1 MNLRTIFSRLGFAML
16 LLSCLRGMGQDS
28 VRNIS
33 LKEAIDLGVKNSK
46 QLKAARAR
54 IDQASAALTEAKQRK
69 LPDLKVS
76 GSYLRVTQPNIDLKV
91 KLNNNSGGSGGNSG
105 SINNIKLNQAAYG
118 IANLSLPLYSGL
130 RIQYGIRSAE
140 FLEKAAT
147 LDADNYKEAVILNII
162 GAFSN
167 LYKAIANVQ
176 LIREDLAQSRSRDSD
191 FNNLEKN
198 GLLAR
203 NDELKAALQTSSIE
217 LNLVDAESNLRV
229 ANVNMNLLLGLSEH
243 EQLVPD
249 SNSLVQP
256 ETLNAIDDYEQLA
269 IRNRKD
275 VQAQAYRR
283 QASAVGIQEAKSD
296 YYPSLALTGGYIAA
310 DIPSLITIT
319 NAVTYGVGVSYSVSS
334 LWKTNAKVDQAKARL
349 AEVQA
354 NEEYLDDQVKLE
366 INQAYEQY
374 VSSTKKMEVSRL
386 AIEQATENYKI
397 TRNKYDNSLV
407 TVTDLLDAN
416 VSLLQSRINLELA
429 RADAIVAYNT
439 LLQKAGVLTTSLNT
453 K

>member
-1 MNLRTIFSRLGFAML
+1 MNLRTKFSQLAFSFL
-16 LLSCLRGMGQDS
+16 LLSSLRGMGQDS
-28 VRNIS
+28 VRNIT
-33 LKEAIDLGVKNSK
+33 LKEAIDLGVRNSK

-54 IDQASAALTEAKQRK
+54 IDQATAALTEAKQKK
-69 LPDLKVS
+69 LPDFKVS
-76 GSYLRVTQPNIDLKV
+76 GSYLRVTQPNIDLKI
-91 KLNNNSGGSGGNSG
+91 KINTNGGSGGGSG
-105 SINNIKLNQAAYG
+105 NNNIKVDQAAYG

-147 LDADNYKEAVILNII
+147 MDADNNKEAVILNII

-167 LYKAIANVQ
+167 LYKANANLR
-176 LIREDLAQSRSRDSD
+176 LIREDLEQSRSRDSD
-191 FNNLEKN
+191 FSNLEKN

-203 NDELKAALQTSSIE
+203 NDELKAALQTSTIE
-217 LNLVDAESNLRV
+217 LNLVDAESNFRV
-229 ANVNMNLLLGLSEH
+229 AGVNMNLLLGLPEH
-243 EQLVPD
+243 VQLVPD
-249 SNSLVQP
+249 SNSLSQP
-256 ETLNAIDDYEQLA
+256 GPINAIEDYEQLA
-269 IRNRKD
+269 IRSRND
-275 VQAQAYRR
+275 VQAQAFRR
-283 QASAVGIQEAKSD
+283 KASAVGIQEAKSD

-310 DIPSLITIT
+310 DIPNLITIT
-319 NAVTYGVGVSYSVSS
+319 NAVTYGVGVSYSLSS

-349 AEVQA
+349 AEVEA

-374 VSSTKKMEVSRL
+374 ISATKKMEVSRL

-397 TRNKYDNSLV
+397 TKNKYDNNLV

-439 LLQKAGVLTTSLNT
+439 LLGKAGVLTNSLDTT